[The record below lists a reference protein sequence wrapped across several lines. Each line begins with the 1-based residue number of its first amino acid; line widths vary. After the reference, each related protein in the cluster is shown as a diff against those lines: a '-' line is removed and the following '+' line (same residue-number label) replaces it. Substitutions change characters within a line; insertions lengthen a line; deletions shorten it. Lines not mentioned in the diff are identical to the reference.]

1 MKFEGRQSVSGH
13 GDVIGPNPKGRSRE
27 ILGADSG
34 SVLHFTIRRT
44 IVFLS
49 IFASAFLQSVSAPAQ
64 EIVVSIPPQQ
74 EIVKMLCA
82 TDAELLIGPGQSP
95 ETWSPSPATMVRIV
109 SSELY
114 IPIGLPFE
122 NSLRKKLK
130 EIAPELRICTGAI
143 PSQSD
148 GTLDPH
154 RWLDPESAIEHARAV
169 ARCLKALPEKDARKV
184 DAGLASFEATI
195 RAREE
200 KAAEILKPYRDRTF
214 LVYHPAFGHFA
225 RRFQLHQLAIEK
237 DGKAP
242 SPRWMTE
249 VIDRARQLHIRTI
262 FVQPEFA
269 SDAVGAIARSLNA
282 EIVELDPLAADL
294 SENILRI
301 AEKIADSFGQEAG
314 NGKAPE

>member
-1 MKFEGRQSVSGH
+1 MKFEEQQSVSGH
-13 GDVIGPNPKGRSRE
+13 GGVIGPNSEGKSQE
-27 ILGADSG
+27 ITGEDSG
-34 SVLHFTIRRT
+34 RALPLSVRRT
-44 IVFLS
+44 IVFLC
-49 IFASAFLQSVSAPAQ
+49 IFASAFLQSASAPAQ

-74 EIVKMLCA
+74 EIVKALCTA
-82 TDAELLIGPGQSP
+82 DAEVLIGPGQSP
-95 ETWSPSPATMVRIV
+95 ETWSPSPGKMLRIV
-109 SSELY
+109 SSKLY

-122 NSLRKKLK
+122 TSLRRKLK
-130 EIAPELRICTGAI
+130 GIAPELRICTGAI
-143 PSQSD
+143 PSQPD
-148 GTLDPH
+148 GALDPH
-154 RWLDPESAIEHARAV
+154 SWLDPEAAIKHARAI
-169 ARCLKALPEKDARKV
+169 ARCLKALPGKDARKV

-195 RAREE
+195 RVGEE
-200 KAAEILKPYRDRTF
+200 KAAELLKPYRGRTF

-237 DGKAP
+237 EGKAP
-242 SPRWMTE
+242 SARWMTE
-249 VIDRARQLHIRTI
+249 VINRARRLHIRKI

-301 AEKIADSFGQEAG
+301 AEKIADSFGKEAG